1 MPEQTDEAIAMRVQ
15 EGDIESFG
23 LLMDRYESKL
33 MRYARKFLSDGEDIK
48 DIVQDVCVKAYT
60 NIQSFDA
67 DKRFSPWIYRIA
79 HNELVNAL
87 KKKRRMPLFFFDL
100 DVILPHPVAPE
111 TADGEANR
119 QELRRV
125 LDQYLGRIGP
135 KYREP
140 LVLYFFEE
148 MEYKEIA
155 DILQIPISTVGV
167 RIARGKAMLKKLLT
181 QDDKVYV

>member
-1 MPEQTDEAIAMRVQ
+1 M
-15 EGDIESFG
+15 
-23 LLMDRYESKL
+23 
-33 MRYARKFLSDGEDIK
+33 
-48 DIVQDVCVKAYT
+48 
-60 NIQSFDA
+60 
-67 DKRFSPWIYRIA
+67 
-79 HNELVNAL
+79 
-87 KKKRRMPLFFFDL
+87 
-100 DVILPHPVAPE
+100 
-111 TADGEANR
+111 
-119 QELRRV
+119 